1 MKNFVEVID
10 YFFGIKNPCTDNRNE
25 VYSPECSG
33 NPFCFLLKNKKI
45 GAESRPGSSKYEKP
59 FCS

>member
-10 YFFGIKNPCTDNRNE
+10 YFLDLKNPCTDYRNE

-45 GAESRPGSSKYEKP
+45 GAESRPGSSKY
-59 FCS
+59 

>member
-10 YFFGIKNPCTDNRNE
+10 YFFGIKKSLHEEPKRG
-25 VYSPECSG
+25 YSPECSG

>member
-33 NPFCFLLKNKKI
+33 NPFCFFTEKQKDWSGKPARKFKI
-45 GAESRPGSSKYEKP
+45 
-59 FCS
+59 